1 MRARFVL
8 SAVCLSVTVA
18 LGVSG
23 SSSVAVAAT
32 AGVQDFAAEKAWVR
46 HLAMNDPRSIVRIAA
61 WQAVLSK
68 APEAAIRQFMDSGY
82 AYAVR
87 LSEEKKARNTDFVKW
102 VLATYP
108 AEFSPAV
115 HAAAQK
121 AMNSPDDAERERF
134 AHGGFEAAKQR
145 DRTARETTG
154 KQARALA
161 EADRQFVRDLAAHDP
176 GEQVRVS
183 ASYAVRVG
191 ATDSDVVDFFASGWA
206 FGAKLDL
213 DTHRRRSADNEMRW
227 RAALSRLLSD
237 AAAAEQAARDA
248 SGDQAERAKSA
259 AVRAWQ
265 AVGEQTGPA
274 RSYWGEAQ
282 RLADKQAANWATVLA
297 AANAGSGPNWAAM
310 TGPARDNQAEWTDE
324 STQAAQQARYWAGL
338 LQQAEDG
345 EQRVR
350 AAV

>member
-1 MRARFVL
+1 MA
-8 SAVCLSVTVA
+8 
-18 LGVSG
+18 G
-23 SSSVAVAAT
+23 SSPVAVAVT
-32 AGVQDFAAEKAWVR
+32 ADVQDFAAEKAWVR
-46 HLAMNDPRSIVRIAA
+46 YLAMNDSRSIVRIAA

-68 APEAAIRQFMDSGY
+68 SPEAAIRQFMDSGY

-115 HAAAQK
+115 HAEAQK
-121 AMNSPDDAERERF
+121 AMNSPRDADREQF
-134 AHGGFEAAKQR
+134 ANGGFEAAKQR

-154 KQARALA
+154 EQAKALA
-161 EADRQFVRDLAAHDP
+161 ERDRQFVRDLAAHDP

-183 ASYAVRVG
+183 ASYAVRLG
-191 ATDSDVVDFFASGWA
+191 ATDSDVVDFFAGGWA
-206 FGAKLDL
+206 FGATLDL

-227 RAALSRLLSD
+227 RSALSRLLSD

-248 SGDQAERAKSA
+248 SGDLAERAKA
-259 AVRAWQ
+259 TAVRAWQ

-282 RLADKQAANWATVLA
+282 RLADQQAANWASVLA
-297 AANAGSGPNWAAM
+297 AANAASGLNWAAII
-310 TGPARDNQAEWTDE
+310 GPARDNQAAWADE
-324 STQAAQQARYWAGL
+324 STLAAQQARYWAGL
-338 LQQAEDG
+338 VQQAEDG

-350 AAV
+350 AA